1 MYHSFLGQI
10 IEINSDSIAVEV
22 NGVAYCLL
30 VSNPENF
37 PYGEMMR
44 VYAYEVYSENDH
56 YLAGFATKEEKES
69 FLSLISVKGIGP
81 KTALGALSATTP
93 TELSRA
99 ISSGNTAYL
108 KKLPG
113 IGAKAASQ
121 IILDLRGRLTGLTTK
136 KEDKKYDEAKEALK
150 TLGYKS
156 KDIDNVLS
164 SINEP
169 DLDTEGVIKLA
180 LKQMKG
186 K

>member
-1 MYHSFLGQI
+1 MYHSFFGTI
-10 IEINSDSIAVEV
+10 IEITSDSIAVEV
-22 NGVAYCLL
+22 NGVAYSLL
-30 VSNPENF
+30 VSNPDKF
-37 PYGEMMR
+37 PYGEPMR
-44 VYAYEVYSENDH
+44 VYAYEVYGENDH
-56 YLAGFATKEEKES
+56 YLVGFANKEEKES

-93 TELSRA
+93 EELAKA
-99 ISSGNTAYL
+99 ISSGNTSYL

-121 IILDLRGRLTGLTTK
+121 IILDLKGRLTGISSK

-156 KDIDNVLS
+156 KDIDAVLA

-180 LKQMKG
+180 LKSMKG